1 MGSATVQG
9 RLWSQK
15 ARAWSELQE
24 KMHQSLYEGALGA
37 LGPLRGKD
45 LLDAGCGS
53 GMFLEVAAKAGAA
66 VSGVDAA
73 PALIDVAKERTPGV
87 DLRVADVE
95 ELPFNSDV
103 FDIVTAFNSIQY
115 AADPINAM
123 RELARVCRTAGR
135 VLIGQWADPS
145 RCETEALF
153 VRLRQL
159 APPPPGTPAPLAL
172 SGAGQLEARMVDA
185 GIRPVGWGEALAPF
199 EYPDLETAWLAMASA
214 GPLVRVIEVAGE
226 AEVREVVEDVFR
238 SAVRA
243 DGSVRHENVFRWV
256 LAEPA

>member
-1 MGSATVQG
+1 MGSGTVQG
-9 RLWSQK
+9 RLWSQN
-15 ARAWSELQE
+15 ASAWSELQE
-24 KMHQSLYEGALGA
+24 KMHLSLYEGSLDA
-37 LGPLRGKD
+37 LGPLRGKH

-53 GMFLEVAAKAGAA
+53 GMFLTLAAKGGAA

-73 PALIDVAKERTPGV
+73 QALIDVAAERVPGA
-87 DLRVADVE
+87 DLRVADIE
-95 ELPFNSDV
+95 ELPFDSDL
-103 FDIVTAFNSIQY
+103 FDVVTAFNSIQY
-115 AADPINAM
+115 AANPINAM
-123 RELARVCRTAGR
+123 HELARVCRSNGR

-172 SGAGQLEARMVDA
+172 SGAGQLEARMVE
-185 GIRPVGWGEALAPF
+185 GGLRPVGWGEALAPF
-199 EYPDLETAWLAMASA
+199 EYPDLETSWLAMASA

-226 AEVREVVEDVFR
+226 AETRRVVEDVFR
-238 SAVRA
+238 PAVRA

-256 LAEPA
+256 IAEPA